1 MNTLEIIKTTE
12 LLGKKLTVYGTADN
26 PLFLAKDVAEWI
38 EHSDVSTMVRN
49 VDEAERLTQTMFV
62 SGQNRECWF
71 LTEDGLYEVLMQ
83 SRKPIAK
90 QFKQGVKEILRDIR
104 KHGFYATSAAI
115 EDFLTNPDSAIQI
128 LTAYRDAKAAQ
139 AKAEQE
145 NARLAENNAALAQ
158 QNNQLAATITTNAPK
173 VLFANTVAESSTSIL
188 VGELAKLVAKKG
200 VDVGQNRLFE
210 WLRQNGYIMK
220 KNGNKNYPTQRS
232 IDLGILEVKARTIT
246 KADGST
252 MSVFTTKVTGK
263 GQVYFTEKIVNSF
276 KRAA

>member
-1 MNTLEIIKTTE
+1 MDMENIVKFNYNGNLVAFDNSNGVMVNATEMAKPFGKRVSDWLSNQYTKEFIAELTVTRKSATADYQAVIIRQGGDPQNQGTWLHEDAALEFARWLSPKFAIWCNDRIKE
-12 LLGKKLTVYGTADN
+12 LLTKGVTTAAND
-26 PLFLAKDVAEWI
+26 
-38 EHSDVSTMVRN
+38 
-49 VDEAERLTQTMFV
+49 DEA
-62 SGQNRECWF
+62 
-71 LTEDGLYEVLMQ
+71 
-83 SRKPIAK
+83 
-90 QFKQGVKEILRDIR
+90 IL
-104 KHGFYATSAAI
+104 H
-115 EDFLTNPDSAIQI
+115 AIQV
-128 LTAYRDAKAAQ
+128 LQKRVEDSKARQRELEAANTA
-139 AKAEQE
+139 
-145 NARLAENNAALAQ
+145 LAEKNSQMAQ
-158 QNNQLAATITTNAPK
+158 TITTNAPK
-173 VLFANTVAESSTSIL
+173 VLFADTVAESSTSIL

-246 KADGST
+246 KADGSA

>member
-1 MNTLEIIKTTE
+1 MENIVKFNYNGNIVAFDNSNGVMVNATEMAKPFGKRVSDWLSNQYTKEFIAELTVTRKSATADYQAVIIRQGGDPQNQGTWLHEDAALEFARWLSPKFAIWCNDRIKE
-12 LLGKKLTVYGTADN
+12 LLTKGVATAAND
-26 PLFLAKDVAEWI
+26 
-38 EHSDVSTMVRN
+38 
-49 VDEAERLTQTMFV
+49 DEA
-62 SGQNRECWF
+62 
-71 LTEDGLYEVLMQ
+71 
-83 SRKPIAK
+83 
-90 QFKQGVKEILRDIR
+90 IL
-104 KHGFYATSAAI
+104 H
-115 EDFLTNPDSAIQI
+115 AIQV
-128 LTAYRDAKAAQ
+128 LQKRVEDSKARQRELEAANTALAEKNSQMAQ
-139 AKAEQE
+139 A
-145 NARLAENNAALAQ
+145 
-158 QNNQLAATITTNAPK
+158 ITANAPK
-173 VLFANTVAESSTSIL
+173 VLFANTVAESTTSIL